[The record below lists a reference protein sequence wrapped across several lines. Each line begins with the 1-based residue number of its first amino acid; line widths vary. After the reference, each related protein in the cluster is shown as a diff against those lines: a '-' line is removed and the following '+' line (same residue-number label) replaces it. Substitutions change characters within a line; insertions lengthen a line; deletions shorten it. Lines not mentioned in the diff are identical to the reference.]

1 MNPKRRTIWTFVVTS
16 AALFMASLDN
26 LVVTTALPS
35 IREHLH
41 ASLEGLQWTVNAYT
55 LTFAVLLLTGATL
68 GERYGRRRLFTA
80 GLALFTAGSA
90 AAALAPGIGTL
101 VAARAVQ
108 GVGAAIVIP
117 LTLTLLSAAV
127 SPQRRGLALGAWGAV
142 GGLAIAIGP
151 LVGGAVVEGASWQ
164 WIFWLNVPIGIALLP
179 IARLRLTESRGPST
193 RLDLPGLVLASF
205 GLFGIV
211 LGVVRGNDHGWTSV
225 TVLPALVIGALL
237 VTAFIGWE
245 LRAREPMLPLHL
257 FRSRGFSVTNAASLL
272 MFFGMFGSIFLLAQ
286 FLQVVQ
292 HYSPLQ
298 AGLRTLP
305 WTAMPVFIAPV
316 AGALSD
322 RIGGRPLL
330 AAGLGLQALGLGW
343 LAAVISPTVPY
354 LSLVPAFIVSG
365 VGMSLFIA
373 PVANVVLGSV
383 RRDQEGIASGA
394 NNAIRE
400 LGGVFGI
407 AVLGAVFSARG
418 GYTSGAAFTSGLS
431 AAVWVGA
438 AAVAV
443 AAVAALFV
451 PRLRTATVPAAAEAA
466 ATARPAF
473 AAEPATSREPAELD
487 PVR

>member
-1 MNPKRRTIWTFVVTS
+1 MNSRGRTLWTFGITS

-35 IREHLH
+35 IRAHLH
-41 ASLEGLQWTVNAYT
+41 ASLAGLQWTVNAYT

-68 GERYGRRRLFTA
+68 GERYGRRRMFVAGLGLFT
-80 GLALFTAGSA
+80 LGSA
-90 AAALAPGIGTL
+90 AAALAPSIGL
-101 VAARAVQ
+101 LIAARAAQ
-108 GVGAAIVIP
+108 GVGAAVLVP

-127 SPQRRGLALGAWGAV
+127 RPERRGVALGAWGAI

-164 WIFWLNVPIGIALLP
+164 WIFWLNVPIGLVVLP
-179 IARLRLTESRGPST
+179 LAWRRLTESYGPAT
-193 RLDLPGLVLASF
+193 RLDLPGLALASL

-211 LGVVRGNDHGWTSV
+211 LGVVRGNGHGWTSL
-225 TVLPALVIGALL
+225 TVLPPMVIGGLL
-237 VTAFIGWE
+237 VAAFIAWE
-245 LRAREPMLPLHL
+245 LRAAEPMLPLHL
-257 FRSRGFSVTNAASLL
+257 FRSRGFTVTNVISLL

-305 WTAMPVFIAPV
+305 WTAMPVLIAPI

-330 AAGLGLQALGLGW
+330 VAGLALQAIGLGW

-354 LSLVPAFIVSG
+354 MTMVPAFVVAG

-373 PVANVVLGSV
+373 PIANVVLGSV

-407 AVLGAVFSARG
+407 AVLGAVFSAHG
-418 GYTSGAAFTSGLS
+418 SYASGPAFVSGLS

-443 AAVAALFV
+443 AAGGALLL
-451 PRLRTATVPAAAEAA
+451 PRLRRSSPVSTATEPAAEL
-466 ATARPAF
+466 
-473 AAEPATSREPAELD
+473 EPVGR
-487 PVR
+487 

>member
-1 MNPKRRTIWTFVVTS
+1 MSARSRTLWTFGITS

-35 IREHLH
+35 IRAHLH
-41 ASLEGLQWTVNAYT
+41 ASLAGLQWTVNAYT

-68 GERYGRRRLFTA
+68 GERYGRRRLFTV
-80 GLALFTAGSA
+80 GLGLFTAGSA
-90 AAALAPGIGTL
+90 AAALAPGIGWL
-101 VAARAVQ
+101 VAARAAQ
-108 GVGAAIVIP
+108 GVGAAVLIP

-127 SPQRRGLALGAWGAV
+127 SPERRGLALGAWGAV

-164 WIFWLNVPIGIALLP
+164 WIFWLNVPIGLVLLP
-179 IARLRLTESRGPST
+179 MAWFRLTESRGSST
-193 RLDLPGLVLASF
+193 SLDVPGLVLASL
-205 GLFGIV
+205 GLLGIV
-211 LGVVRGNDHGWTSV
+211 LGVVRGNDHGWTSA
-225 TVLPALVIGALL
+225 TVLPPIAGGALL
-237 VTAFIGWE
+237 LVAFIGWE

-257 FRSRGFSVTNAASLL
+257 FRSRGFTLTNIASLL

-316 AGALSD
+316 AGSLSD

-330 AAGLGLQALGLGW
+330 AAGLGLQAIGLGW
-343 LAAVISPTVPY
+343 LAAVASPTVAY
-354 LSLVPAFIVSG
+354 AAMVPAFVISG
-365 VGMSLFIA
+365 VGMSLFFA
-373 PVANVVLGSV
+373 PVANMVLGSV

-407 AVLGAVFSARG
+407 AVLGAVFSAKG
-418 GYTSGAAFTSGLS
+418 GYATGESFVSGMSS
-431 AAVWVGA
+431 AVWVGG
-438 AAVAV
+438 
-443 AAVAALFV
+443 AAVAAAAAAALAL
-451 PRLRTATVPAAAEAA
+451 PRLRKTQRDLPVNPLVPEL
-466 ATARPAF
+466 AR
-473 AAEPATSREPAELD
+473 
-487 PVR
+487 VR

>member
-1 MNPKRRTIWTFVVTS
+1 MNAKQRTVWTFVITS
-16 AALFMASLDN
+16 AALFMGSLDN
-26 LVVTTALPS
+26 LVVTTALPV
-35 IREHLH
+35 IRAHLH
-41 ASLEGLQWTVNAYT
+41 ASLGGLQWTVNAYT

-68 GERYGRRRLFTA
+68 GERYGRRRVFTA

-90 AAALAPGIGTL
+90 GAALAPTIDWL
-101 VAARAVQ
+101 IAARAVQ

-127 SPQRRGLALGAWGAV
+127 APGRRGLALGAWGAV

-164 WIFWLNVPIGIALLP
+164 WIFWLNVPIGLALLP
-179 IARLRLTESRGPST
+179 LAATKLTESRGPAT
-193 RLDLPGLVLASF
+193 RLDLPGLALAST
-205 GLFGIV
+205 GLLGIV
-211 LGVVRGNDHGWTSV
+211 LGVVRGNDHGWTSA
-225 TVLPALVIGALL
+225 TVLPPIIAGALL
-237 VTAFIGWE
+237 MVAFTMWE
-245 LRAREPMLPLHL
+245 MRAPEPMLPLRL
-257 FRSRGFSVTNAASLL
+257 FRSRGFTATNIASLL

-305 WTAMPVFIAPV
+305 WTAMPVLIAPI

-330 AAGLGLQALGLGW
+330 AAGLALQAIGLGW
-343 LAAVISPTVPY
+343 LAAISSPTVPY
-354 LSLVPAFIVSG
+354 LALVPAFVVTG
-365 VGMSLFIA
+365 TGMSLFFA

-407 AVLGAVFSARG
+407 AVLGAVFSAHN
-418 GYTSGAAFTSGLS
+418 GYSSGPAFVSGLS
-431 AAVWVGA
+431 AAVWVGVA
-438 AAVAV
+438 AIAV
-443 AAVAALFV
+443 AAGAALLL
-451 PRLRTATVPAAAEAA
+451 PRARKAP
-466 ATARPAF
+466 ATAGA
-473 AAEPATSREPAELD
+473 AAEPAIPAPPGAELEPAA
-487 PVR
+487 

>member
-1 MNPKRRTIWTFVVTS
+1 MTARNRTVWTFIITS
-16 AALFMASLDN
+16 AALFMGSLDN

-35 IREHLH
+35 IRAHLH
-41 ASLEGLQWTVNAYT
+41 ASLAGLQWTVNAYT
-55 LTFAVLLLTGATL
+55 LTFAVLLLTGAAL
-68 GERYGRRRLFTA
+68 GERYGRRRVFTA
-80 GLALFTAGSA
+80 GLALFTVGSA
-90 AAALAPGIGTL
+90 AAALAPGIGWL

-108 GVGAAIVIP
+108 GVGAAVVIP

-127 SPQRRGLALGAWGAV
+127 TPARRGIALGAWGAV

-164 WIFWLNVPIGIALLP
+164 WIFWLNVPIGIILLP
-179 IARLRLTESRGPST
+179 FAWTRLTESYGPAT
-193 RLDLPGLVLASF
+193 RMDLRGLVLASL

-211 LGVVRGNDHGWTSV
+211 LGVVRGNDHGWTSI
-225 TVLPALVIGALL
+225 TVLPSLLIGGLL
-237 VTAFIGWE
+237 VAAFIAWE
-245 LRAREPMLPLHL
+245 LRAPEPMLPLQL
-257 FRSRGFSVTNAASLL
+257 FRSRGFTFTNVASLL
-272 MFFGMFGSIFLLAQ
+272 MYFGMFGSIFLLAQ
-286 FLQVVQ
+286 FLQTVQ

-305 WTAMPVFIAPV
+305 WTAMPVLVAPI

-330 AAGLGLQALGLGW
+330 ISGLALQAIGLGW
-343 LAAVISPTVPY
+343 LAVVVSPTVAY
-354 LSLVPAFIVSG
+354 VTLIPAFVVTG
-365 VGMSLFIA
+365 VGMSLFFA

-407 AVLGAVFSARG
+407 AVLGAVFSAHY
-418 GYTSGAAFTSGLS
+418 GYSSGTAFVSGLS

-443 AAVAALFV
+443 AAGAALLL
-451 PRLRTATVPAAAEAA
+451 PRLRTAQAEAV
-466 ATARPAF
+466 TADTGEELELASRP
-473 AAEPATSREPAELD
+473 S
-487 PVR
+487 

>member
-1 MNPKRRTIWTFVVTS
+1 MTAKSRTVWTFIITS

-35 IREHLH
+35 IRDHLH
-41 ASLEGLQWTVNAYT
+41 ASLAGLQWTVNAYT

-68 GERYGRRRLFTA
+68 GERYGRRRMFVAGLGLFT
-80 GLALFTAGSA
+80 LGSA
-90 AAALAPGIGTL
+90 AAALAPSIGML
-101 VAARAVQ
+101 IAARAVQ
-108 GVGAAIVIP
+108 GVGAAMLIP

-127 SPQRRGLALGAWGAV
+127 APERRGLALGAWGAV
-142 GGLAIAIGP
+142 GGLAIALGP

-164 WIFWLNVPIGIALLP
+164 WIFWLNVPIGLAVLP
-179 IARLRLTESRGPST
+179 LAWARLTESYGPAT
-193 RLDLPGLVLASF
+193 RLDLPGLVLASL

-211 LGVVRGNDHGWTSV
+211 LGVVRGNDHGWTSL
-225 TVLPALVIGALL
+225 TVLPPMVIGALL
-237 VTAFIGWE
+237 IVAFIAWE
-245 LRAREPMLPLHL
+245 LRAPEPMLPLGL
-257 FRSRGFSVTNAASLL
+257 FRSRGFTLTNVASML

-292 HYSPLQ
+292 GYSPLE

-305 WTAMPVFIAPV
+305 WTGMPVLIAPV
-316 AGALSD
+316 AGILSD

-330 AAGLGLQALGLGW
+330 ATGLALQAIGLGW
-343 LAAVISPTVPY
+343 LALVTSPTVGY
-354 LSLVPAFIVSG
+354 LTLVPAFVISG
-365 VGMSLFIA
+365 VGMSLFFA

-407 AVLGAVFSARG
+407 AVLGAVFSAHG
-418 GYTSGAAFTSGLS
+418 GYASGPAFVSGLS

-438 AAVAV
+438 AVVAV
-443 AAVAALFV
+443 AAGAALFL
-451 PRLRTATVPAAAEAA
+451 PRLRPA
-466 ATARPAF
+466 PASAV
-473 AAEPATSREPAELD
+473 AAEPAAELE
-487 PVR
+487 PVG

>member
-1 MNPKRRTIWTFVVTS
+1 MTGKTSTAWTFAVT
-16 AALFMASLDN
+16 ATALFMASLDN

-35 IREHLH
+35 IRDHLH

-68 GERYGRRRLFTA
+68 GERYGRRRMFVA

-90 AAALAPGIGTL
+90 AAAMAPGIGL
-101 VAARAVQ
+101 LIAARAVQ
-108 GVGAAIVIP
+108 GVGAAILIP

-127 SPQRRGLALGAWGAV
+127 SPERRGLALGAWGAV

-164 WIFWLNVPIGIALLP
+164 WIFWLNVPIGIVLLP
-179 IARLRLTESRGPST
+179 IAWTKLTESRGSTT
-193 RLDLPGLVLASF
+193 RLDLPGLILASV

-211 LGVVRGNDHGWTSV
+211 LGVVRGNDHGWTSL
-225 TVLPALVIGALL
+225 TVLPALVIGAVL
-237 VTAFIGWE
+237 VAAFIGWE
-245 LRAREPMLPLHL
+245 LRGAREPMLPMQL
-257 FRSRGFSVTNAASLL
+257 FRSRGFALTNAASLL

-305 WTAMPVFIAPV
+305 WTAMPVFIAPF

-322 RIGGRPLL
+322 KIGGRALL
-330 AAGLGLQALGLGW
+330 ATGLGLQAIGLGW
-343 LAAVISPTVPY
+343 LAVVASPTVAY
-354 LSLVPAFIVSG
+354 TTLVPAFVISG
-365 VGMSLFIA
+365 VGMSLFFA
-373 PVANVVLGSV
+373 PVANVVLSSV

-407 AVLGAVFSARG
+407 AVLGAVFSAHG
-418 GYTSGAAFTSGLS
+418 SYATGTAFVSGL
-431 AAVWVGA
+431 APAVWVGA

-443 AAVAALFV
+443 ASAAALFLPGV
-451 PRLRTATVPAAAEAA
+451 RRAVTASPAD
-466 ATARPAF
+466 
-473 AAEPATSREPAELD
+473 EPVLELD
-487 PVR
+487 PVS